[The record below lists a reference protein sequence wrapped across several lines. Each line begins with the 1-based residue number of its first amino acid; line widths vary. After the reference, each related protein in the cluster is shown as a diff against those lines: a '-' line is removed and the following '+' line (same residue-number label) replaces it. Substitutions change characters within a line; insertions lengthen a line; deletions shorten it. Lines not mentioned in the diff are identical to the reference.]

1 MPTFDFTSPDGKSY
15 SVQGP
20 EGATP
25 EQAFQMLQQHLGS
38 APPVSMGEDAAKS
51 IGAGLGNAAVS
62 TLGLGGDAREI
73 ATKGLDLAGSKLGFD
88 TSGIKSAAS
97 AASKVIPGLGLL
109 ASAPTSQ
116 DIRSTV
122 TDPIV
127 SPDYQPQTAL
137 GGVLKTGAEFLPAMA
152 DPELAGPGLLK
163 TAGKLFASRVAAPA
177 LASEGA
183 GALTQ
188 GTAAEPYARAA
199 GALLGGAGAARGINA
214 ISEARALK
222 AATPAL
228 ADVKSEATNAYDAMT
243 SRNVATPIHQSTL
256 DNLADDITQTLN
268 NKGIRPSTAESIH
281 KAVAEIKSPATA
293 GAADVADLVA
303 ARQNVKSLLG
313 APDANKA
320 GAFVALG
327 KIENAIE
334 QNSPGTMAKIRE
346 ADKNYAAAKATEAL
360 DKRLAR
366 ADLRAAGEH
375 SGMNIGNK
383 IRQQVTNYLL
393 SAEAK
398 YLSPETKADLEKIV
412 KGTASQ
418 NLVRHVANLLGG
430 GGGLGMLA
438 GGTAGYEA
446 GGLPGAIAG
455 AAAGRAA
462 KMFNNRAVV
471 KQAERAAEAIR
482 RRSPLGQAN
491 PAIMPPKLS
500 VALSALRPALL
511 TRPYFGNIVP
521 NQSGD

>member
-1 MPTFDFTSPDGKSY
+1 MTDLSALSDGQLQALYGHATAPDVSKMSDAELMAAY
-15 SVQGP
+15 HGP
-20 EGATP
+20 
-25 EQAFQMLQQHLGS
+25 
-38 APPVSMGEDAAKS
+38 SMGEDAAKS
-51 IGAGLGNAAVS
+51 VGAGLGNAAIG
-62 TLGLGGDAREI
+62 TLGMGGDAREL

-88 TSGIKSAAS
+88 PSGIKSAAS
-97 AASKVIPGLGLL
+97 AAANVIPGLGLL
-109 ASAPTSQ
+109 KNAPTSE
-116 DIRSTV
+116 DVRSTV

-127 SPDYQPQTAL
+127 SPDYQPQT
-137 GGVLKTGAEFLPAMA
+137 GVGKVLKTGAEFLPAMA

-183 GALTQ
+183 GALTE
-188 GTAAEPYARAA
+188 GTAAEPYARVA
-199 GALLGGAGAARGINA
+199 GALLGGAGAAKGINA
-214 ISEARALK
+214 LSEARALK

-256 DNLADDITQTLN
+256 DNLANDITTTLN

-281 KAVAEIKSPATA
+281 KAVDEIRSPATA

-303 ARQNVKSLLG
+303 ARQSVKGLLG

-327 KIENAIE
+327 KIEKEIE
-334 QNSPGTMAKIRE
+334 AQSPGTMAKIRE
-346 ADKNYAAAKATEAL
+346 ADKNYAAAKANDAL
-360 DKRLAR
+360 DKKLVR

-375 SGMNIGNK
+375 SGMNVGNK
-383 IRQQVTNYLL
+383 IRQNVTNLLL
-393 SAEAK
+393 SSEAK
-398 YLSPETKADLEKIV
+398 YLSAETKADLEKIV
-412 KGTASQ
+412 RGTASQ
-418 NLVRHVANLLGG
+418 NLVRHVANLFGG

-446 GGLPGAIAG
+446 GGLPGALAG

-462 KMFNNRAVV
+462 KMFNNRAVI
-471 KQAERAAEAIR
+471 KQAEKAAEAIR
-482 RRSPLGQAN
+482 RRSPLGMAN
-491 PAIMPPKLS
+491 PPVLPPKTS

-511 TRPYFGNIVP
+511 TRSYFGNVVP
-521 NQSGD
+521 DKRRD